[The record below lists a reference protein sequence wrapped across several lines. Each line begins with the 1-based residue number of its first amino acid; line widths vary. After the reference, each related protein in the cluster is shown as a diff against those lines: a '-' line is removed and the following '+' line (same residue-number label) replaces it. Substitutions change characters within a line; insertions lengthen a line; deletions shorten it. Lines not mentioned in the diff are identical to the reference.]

1 MPINSFENYPMSWK
15 PKRPSKGQILYK
27 AIAEQLEQDINNG
40 FLLPGTKLPP
50 QRELAD
56 FLDVNVSTISRAFK
70 ICEKKGLISGVTGS
84 GTFVSYDARSN
95 LFLMSSNSKITFIEM
110 GTMNPDFTLE
120 EMNTLFKHIIKEI
133 DFKTIFQYGQRDGA
147 KWQKEAI
154 VKLIYKAGLE
164 TTADSLLPA
173 SGGQNAIVAIL
184 AGLFQ
189 HGDRIGVDPLTYPG
203 IKTAAKM
210 LGIQLIP
217 IKQGNGEISEEGLLY
232 SCKNEN
238 IKGLYIIP
246 DYQNPTTHIMSK
258 NGRKMIA
265 NIASKYN
272 LIVIED
278 AIHSLL
284 NEAHLN
290 PVASYIPNQTIYI
303 TSLSKIIA
311 PSLRLAYI
319 STPKQYREAL
329 SDALYN
335 INLSQSYFLTE
346 IAYRMITSG
355 EADKLINARRKSARR
370 RNKIINQYLS
380 GYNLLGSEECIFR
393 WLILPDGI
401 MAEKFEIQ
409 ALKEGVQVYA
419 SERFAVGKEKPI
431 SAIRIAVCATEST
444 EELKAGLTV
453 LKKLLEEER

>member
-1 MPINSFENYPMSWK
+1 MS
-15 PKRPSKGQILYK
+15 Q
-27 AIAEQLEQDINNG
+27 
-40 FLLPGTKLPP
+40 
-50 QRELAD
+50 
-56 FLDVNVSTISRAFK
+56 
-70 ICEKKGLISGVTGS
+70 
-84 GTFVSYDARSN
+84 
-95 LFLMSSNSKITFIEM
+95 
-110 GTMNPDFTLE
+110 
-120 EMNTLFKHIIKEI
+120 
-133 DFKTIFQYGQRDGA
+133 
-147 KWQKEAI
+147 
-154 VKLIYKAGLE
+154 
-164 TTADSLLPA
+164 
-173 SGGQNAIVAIL
+173 
-184 AGLFQ
+184 
-189 HGDRIGVDPLTYPG
+189 
-203 IKTAAKM
+203 
-210 LGIQLIP
+210 
-217 IKQGNGEISEEGLLY
+217 
-232 SCKNEN
+232 
-238 IKGLYIIP
+238 
-246 DYQNPTTHIMSK
+246 

-284 NEAHLN
+284 NETHLN
-290 PVASYIPNQTIYI
+290 PVASYLPNQTIYI

-329 SDALYN
+329 SSALYN

-380 GYNLLGSEECIFR
+380 GYNLLGNEECIFR

-444 EELKAGLTV
+444 EELKAGLSV
-453 LKKLLEEER
+453 LKRLLEEKK

>member
-1 MPINSFENYPMSWK
+1 MPINSFENYPMNWK
-15 PKRPSKGQILYK
+15 PKRPSRGQILYK
-27 AIAEQLEQDINNG
+27 AIAEQLEEDINNG
-40 FLLPGTKLPP
+40 TLLPGTKLPP

-84 GTFVSYDARSN
+84 GTFVVYDIRSN
-95 LFLMSSNSKITFIEM
+95 LFLMSSNKITFIEM
-110 GTMNPDFTLE
+110 GTMNPDCALE
-120 EMNTLFKHIIKEI
+120 EMSTLFKQITKEL

-147 KWQKEAI
+147 DWQKEAI
-154 VKLIYKAGLE
+154 AKLISKTGFKISS
-164 TTADSLLPA
+164 DSLLPA

-217 IKQGNGEISEEGLLY
+217 IKQENGEISEEGLLY
-232 SCKNEN
+232 ACKNEN
-238 IKGLYIIP
+238 IKGIYIIP
-246 DYQNPTTHIMSK
+246 DYQNPTTHIMSET
-258 NGRKMIA
+258 GRKMIA
-265 NIASKYN
+265 HIASKYN

-278 AIHSLL
+278 AIHGLL
-284 NEAHLN
+284 NEIHLN
-290 PVASYIPNQTIYI
+290 PVANYIPNQTIYI
-303 TSLSKIIA
+303 TSLSKILA

-319 STPKQYREAL
+319 ATPKKYREAL
-329 SDALYN
+329 SSALYN

-346 IAYRMITSG
+346 IAYRMIASG
-355 EADKLINARRKSARR
+355 EADKLIEARRKSARR
-370 RNKIINQYLS
+370 RNEIVNQYLS
-380 GYNLLGSEECIFR
+380 EYNILGNDECIFR
-393 WLILPDGI
+393 WLILPDDI
-401 MAEKFEIQ
+401 MAEKLELQ

-431 SAIRIAVCATEST
+431 SAIRIAVCATENI
-444 EELKAGLTV
+444 EELKSGLSV
-453 LKKLLEEER
+453 LKRLLKEKR